1 MNQKN
6 EIEVKPLKDTDKS
19 AVYQQEYVKLT
30 EIFKDVEES
39 KRKLVEGLIQET
51 AFLKGELFDMKNI
64 LEETGMIRVNPAN
77 KAIQKTIPIAN
88 EYRRTVNIY
97 ALNIKV
103 LSSILMKNTIEADD
117 PFDDWLKGMKES
129 DLY

>member
-1 MNQKN
+1 MNPKN

-30 EIFKDVEES
+30 EIFMDVEES

-77 KAIQKTIPIAN
+77 KAMQKTIPIAN

-103 LSSILMKNTIEADD
+103 LNSILMKDTIEADD
-117 PFDDWLKGMKES
+117 PFDEWMKEMKK
-129 DLY
+129 DDN

>member
-1 MNQKN
+1 MNPKN
-6 EIEVKPLKDTDKS
+6 EIEVKPLKDTNKS

-77 KAIQKTIPIAN
+77 KAMQKTIPIAN

-103 LSSILMKNTIEADD
+103 LNSILMKDTIEADD
-117 PFDDWLKGMKES
+117 PFDEWMKEMKK
-129 DLY
+129 DDN

>member
-77 KAIQKTIPIAN
+77 KAMQKTIPIAN

-97 ALNIKV
+97 SLNIKV
-103 LSSILMKNTIEADD
+103 LNSILMKDTIEADD
-117 PFDDWLKGMKES
+117 PFDEWMKEMKK
-129 DLY
+129 DDN

>member
-6 EIEVKPLKDTDKS
+6 EIGVKPLKELNKMQ
-19 AVYQQEYVKLT
+19 VYQQEYVKLT

-51 AFLKGELFDMKNI
+51 AYLKGELFDMKNI
-64 LEETGMIRVNPAN
+64 LVETGMIRINPAN
-77 KAIQKTIPIAN
+77 KAMQKTIPIAN

-103 LSSILMKNTIEADD
+103 LNSILMKNTIEAED
-117 PFDDWLKGMKES
+117 PFDEWLKGMKES
-129 DLY
+129 DL

>member
-1 MNQKN
+1 MN
-6 EIEVKPLKDTDKS
+6 ELDK
-19 AVYQQEYVKLT
+19 AKVYQQEHDKLT

-51 AFLKGELFDMKNI
+51 AFLKGELFSLVQI
-64 LEETGMIRVNPAN
+64 LKETGMIRFNPDN
-77 KAIQKTIPIAN
+77 KSQQKTLPIAN

-103 LSSILMKNTIEADD
+103 LNGILMKDTIETDD
-117 PFDDWLKGMKES
+117 PFDEWLKGMKES
-129 DLY
+129 DL

>member
-1 MNQKN
+1 MKS
-6 EIEVKPLKDTDKS
+6 LDKS
-19 AVYQQEYVKLT
+19 VVYQQEYVKLN

-51 AFLKGELFDMKNI
+51 AFLKGELYDMKNI

-77 KAIQKTIPIAN
+77 KAMQKTMPIAN

-103 LSSILMKNTIEADD
+103 LNSILMKDTIETDD
-117 PFDDWLKGMKES
+117 PFDEWLKGMKES
-129 DLY
+129 DL

>member
-1 MNQKN
+1 MNPKN

-77 KAIQKTIPIAN
+77 KAMQKTIPIAN

-103 LSSILMKNTIEADD
+103 LNSILMKDTIEADD
-117 PFDDWLKGMKES
+117 PFDEWMKEMKK
-129 DLY
+129 DDN

>member
-6 EIEVKPLKDTDKS
+6 EIEVKVLKELDK
-19 AVYQQEYVKLT
+19 AEIFQQEYVKLT

-39 KRKLVEGLIQET
+39 KRKLVEGLIQDT
-51 AFLKGELFDMKNI
+51 AYLNGDLFSLKQVLD
-64 LEETGMIRVNPAN
+64 ETGMIRVNPAN
-77 KAIQKTIPIAN
+77 KAMQKTMPIAN

-103 LSSILMKNTIEADD
+103 LNSILMKDTIETDD
-117 PFDDWLKGMKES
+117 PFDEWLKGMKNE
-129 DLY
+129 

>member
-6 EIEVKPLKDTDKS
+6 EIEVKVLKELDK
-19 AVYQQEYVKLT
+19 AEIFQQEYVKLT

-51 AFLKGELFDMKNI
+51 AYLKGELFSLKQVLD
-64 LEETGMIRVNPAN
+64 ETGMIRVNPAN
-77 KAIQKTIPIAN
+77 KAMQKTMPIAN

-103 LSSILMKNTIEADD
+103 LNSILMKDTIETDD
-117 PFDDWLKGMKES
+117 PFDEWLKGMKNE
-129 DLY
+129 

>member
-30 EIFKDVEES
+30 EIFMDVEES

-77 KAIQKTIPIAN
+77 KAMQKTIPIAN

-103 LSSILMKNTIEADD
+103 LNSILMKDTIEADD
-117 PFDDWLKGMKES
+117 PFDEWMKEMKK
-129 DLY
+129 DDN

>member
-6 EIEVKPLKDTDKS
+6 EIGVKPLKELDKMK
-19 AVYQQEYVKLT
+19 VYQQEYVKLT
-30 EIFKDVEES
+30 EIFKDVEEP

-51 AFLKGELFDMKNI
+51 AYLKGELFDMKNI
-64 LEETGMIRVNPAN
+64 LVETGMIRVNPAN
-77 KAIQKTIPIAN
+77 KAMQKTIPIAN

-103 LSSILMKNTIEADD
+103 LNSILMKNTIEAED
-117 PFDDWLKGMKES
+117 PFDEWLKGMKES
-129 DLY
+129 DL